1 MSSGLISQ
9 EDEGTTSGRLDAP
22 LYCLGAG
29 QLLQHELSIHMQL
42 HAHTRCTHQ
51 DESAEGEGCDRGRS
65 SKREAQ
71 DMVAAKCLGLH

>member
-29 QLLQHELSIHMQL
+29 QLLQHVLSTHMQL
-42 HAHTRCTHQ
+42 HAHTRMNPQKGKGVT
-51 DESAEGEGCDRGRS
+51 
-65 SKREAQ
+65 EAVQ
-71 DMVAAKCLGLH
+71 AKERPKIWWLLNA